1 MPLIWT
7 HFLTDFSLHF
17 FNLFSIRFLLILA
30 RFVITPTLNFGALAC
45 TRCDFS
51 SLREVAES
59 SKTTSKYL
67 QNYLKHLLK
76 INTQIIKKSIENDI
90 RFLIVFY
97 LQHVA
102 KKLPKWE
109 GTI

>member
-1 MPLIWT
+1 M
-7 HFLTDFSLHF
+7 
-17 FNLFSIRFLLILA
+17 ILA

-59 SKTTSKYL
+59 SKTTSKQL
-67 QNYLKHLLK
+67 QNYLKKLLK
-76 INTQIIKKSIENDI
+76 LNNKTIKTSIENDI

-97 LQHVA
+97 LQNVA

-109 GTI
+109 GKI